1 MTRFSAFLDAC
12 ALVPIAQAD
21 TLLRLAQV
29 GIYRPLW
36 SEKVL
41 QETVKAIE
49 IIHPDIA
56 RSGAAEKQVNLMKDY
71 FLDACVEDWKHLV
84 DNVHVPD
91 INDRH
96 IVAAAFKGRADVIV
110 TANIRDF
117 PENELNKFGLSAQT
131 PDEFL
136 LNQLDLAP
144 QTVMEVLRNQA
155 LAAKNPKLELSDL
168 LNALE
173 KCGASNFVREA
184 SRMLWRV

>member
-56 RSGAAEKQVNLMKDY
+56 RSGAAEKRVNLMKDY
-71 FLDACVEDWKHLV
+71 FLDACVE
-84 DNVHVPD
+84 
-91 INDRH
+91 
-96 IVAAAFKGRADVIV
+96 
-110 TANIRDF
+110 
-117 PENELNKFGLSAQT
+117 
-131 PDEFL
+131 
-136 LNQLDLAP
+136 
-144 QTVMEVLRNQA
+144 EVLSLRGMAEVGGFEPPRACTQPAFQA
-155 LAAKNPKLELSDL
+155 SAI
-168 LNALE
+168 
-173 KCGASNFVREA
+173 GH
-184 SRMLWRV
+184 